1 MDHTNEIT
9 SDYQSTYEIIIYL
22 SLINH
27 TINIFSIEFELI
39 SITTKNYTIWSTANG
54 VRCAVPVGGGGGGR
68 IGLIELP
75 TGATPAARA
84 PPHHPAALHPPAL
97 LHPAPLQDW
106 AFDPFRD
113 DRLMVACDDGQVRE
127 WIVPDGGG
135 YGYGRGH

>member
-1 MDHTNEIT
+1 M
-9 SDYQSTYEIIIYL
+9 
-22 SLINH
+22 
-27 TINIFSIEFELI
+27 
-39 SITTKNYTIWSTANG
+39 
-54 VRCAVPVGGGGGGR
+54 PVGGGGGGR

-135 YGYGRGH
+135 YGMVEVIDLYVAPNVLCSWGSIWPHRVIHRGEHEKKRTQKVIKKYILIS